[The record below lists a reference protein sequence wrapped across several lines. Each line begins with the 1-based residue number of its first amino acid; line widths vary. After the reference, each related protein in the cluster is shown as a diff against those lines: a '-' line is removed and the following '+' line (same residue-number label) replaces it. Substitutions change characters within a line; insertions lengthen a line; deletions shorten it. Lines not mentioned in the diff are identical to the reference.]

1 MKIIV
6 TVLFTSLV
14 LGETANFYVYYN
26 QITGA
31 LC

>member
-14 LGETANFYVYYN
+14 LIEAANLYIYAQ
-26 QITGA
+26 QIGFV
-31 LC
+31 C